1 MPAGQFFLQSKIRT
15 ETFAVSA
22 NNNYTKPGA
31 AFLLACQHFRRAAK
45 NIVVALTFAL
55 LWQWE
60 NLYLGGHCLILNH
73 SFHEFGFDWIF
84 SAHPCRVAVM
94 LGLMGIRGE
103 RRGFMLIPKTKF
115 GLYRTGTTDLQA
127 R

>member
-22 NNNYTKPGA
+22 NNNYTKPAA

-60 NLYLGGHCLILNH
+60 NLYLGGHCLIHNH

-84 SAHPCRVAVM
+84 SAHSCRVAVM
-94 LGLMGIRGE
+94 LGLMEIR
-103 RRGFMLIPKTKF
+103 
-115 GLYRTGTTDLQA
+115 A
-127 R
+127 RVGRDGVSC